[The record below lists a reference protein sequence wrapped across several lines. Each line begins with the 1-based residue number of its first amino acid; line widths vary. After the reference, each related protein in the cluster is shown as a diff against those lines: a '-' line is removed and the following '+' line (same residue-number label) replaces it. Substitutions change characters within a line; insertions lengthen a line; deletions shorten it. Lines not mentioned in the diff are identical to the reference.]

1 MIDPFWNLLT
11 DQQSQA
17 IHQRVDLLGNHSLD
31 TCRLKLIETVGTF
44 IESLSEGKSRSL
56 SFQGKALF

>member
-11 DQQSQA
+11 DQQSLA

-44 IESLSEGKSRSL
+44 IESLS
-56 SFQGKALF
+56 